1 MIQAQNQVYNA
12 FQKVEF
18 EKQAITLSTMHIKA
32 VNRNKKQV
40 VNPAIGHTIAIVDSM
55 LELESQLPNRQENTK
70 RTNFFNNSLKH
81 ISSYSIPIP
90 GLYKN
95 LYSILSER
103 KDNSRLI
110 RGYFEQESEFVERLS
125 NLHLRLNE
133 GIMN

>member
-1 MIQAQNQVYNA
+1 MEQAQNQIYNA
-12 FQKVEF
+12 FQKAEF
-18 EKQAITLSTMHIKA
+18 EKQAITLSTMHKK
-32 VNRNKKQV
+32 VSNGNKKQV
-40 VNPAIGHTIAIVDSM
+40 VNPAIGHTIAIIDSM

-110 RGYFEQESEFVERLS
+110 RSYLAQESEFVKHLS

-133 GIMN
+133 GIIN